1 MKIKSLYF
9 IGQPNL
15 QKIPDIVEL
24 LLNQKDVD
32 INCLDNFEENALD
45 YAKVN
50 EHGLGES
57 ITNLLIE
64 KGVVEAPVKTSRTS
78 HEYETIK
85 NILDML
91 LSESKEVTSQFENLL
106 IDESVKLEKIVEVAL
121 LYAITNSNLKIDNRL
136 IETGVDLSKVPW
148 EKGINALHVASKY
161 ANTTDFVD
169 VLLETGAFDINAS
182 DNDGDTP
189 LHYAILGTNPTII
202 CRHLIQKG
210 ADPNIDDGEGITPLH
225 LAAHSGKTTDLID
238 LIVKMKQIDIN
249 GRDTNGKTILH
260 WALYGNNVTIAR
272 HLLKNGADPTVRDND
287 GVTPFQ
293 EAVLYSEDI
302 DLLDLILSNEK
313 QVDIDEKNESGM
325 TALHM
330 AMIESNATAARYLI
344 DNKANPNAT
353 DENGFT
359 PLHLAVK
366 NAKDMDIIEL
376 LLNEKE
382 VDVNHSSNREQ
393 NALYF
398 VFCKGQRSRAW

>member
-1 MKIKSLYF
+1 M
-9 IGQPNL
+9 
-15 QKIPDIVEL
+15 
-24 LLNQKDVD
+24 
-32 INCLDNFEENALD
+32 
-45 YAKVN
+45 
-50 EHGLGES
+50 
-57 ITNLLIE
+57 
-64 KGVVEAPVKTSRTS
+64 
-78 HEYETIK
+78 
-85 NILDML
+85 
-91 LSESKEVTSQFENLL
+91 
-106 IDESVKLEKIVEVAL
+106 
-121 LYAITNSNLKIDNRL
+121 
-136 IETGVDLSKVPW
+136 PW